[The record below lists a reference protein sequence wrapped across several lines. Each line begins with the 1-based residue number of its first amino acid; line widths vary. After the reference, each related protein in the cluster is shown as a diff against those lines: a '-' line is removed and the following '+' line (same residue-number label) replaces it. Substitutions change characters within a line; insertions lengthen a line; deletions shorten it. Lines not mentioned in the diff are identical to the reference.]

1 MTTEARASDNNTK
14 IQIRKLLVP
23 IDGSGFSLNAARYAT
38 NIAKD
43 ENALVGL
50 GKYNE
55 AIPFLDKALAV
66 NPNFVA
72 ALNNKGLAL
81 ASLGRYNESIPFFD
95 KALTK
100 DPKNNAALNGKKL
113 SLQGLNQSK

>member
-1 MTTEARASDNNTK
+1 MAA
-14 IQIRKLLVP
+14 
-23 IDGSGFSLNAARYAT
+23 LNL
-38 NIAKD
+38 KG
-43 ENALVGL
+43 NALIGL

-55 AIPFLDKALAV
+55 VIPFLDKALAI

-95 KALTK
+95 KALTIN
-100 DPKNNAALNGKKL
+100 PNSVNALAGKGVWESMFFEKP
-113 SLQGLNQSK
+113 